1 MWPES
6 ETLRVVIADDD
17 ERYAEL
23 IAMLLQSR
31 PELEVIGIA
40 KDGEEAVQLACWQ
53 DADVVLMDIDMPRID
68 GIVATRLVREAKP
81 RMCVLM
87 LSGADPGRFEEAR
100 EAGAIGYVNKLDA
113 PADLVPALLA
123 LCTTRPRTSTEG
135 TPLHL
140 IRRLR
145 PSAIAATLPGFNP
158 SGRRT
163 ETRQGGTTT

>member
-6 ETLRVVIADDD
+6 EPLRVVIADDD

-113 PADLVPALLA
+113 PADLVPAQ
-123 LCTTRPRTSTEG
+123 TKTRSTAG
-135 TPLHL
+135 SDQQMSPQSITPD
-140 IRRLR
+140 RR
-145 PSAIAATLPGFNP
+145 PSSTK
-158 SGRRT
+158 T
-163 ETRQGGTTT
+163 

>member
-1 MWPES
+1 MTPMWPEPAP
-6 ETLRVVIADDD
+6 LRVVIADDD

-23 IAMLLQSR
+23 IGVLLQDR

-87 LSGADPGRFEEAR
+87 LSGADPSRLEEAR

-113 PADLVPALLA
+113 PGDLVPALLA
-123 LCTTRPRTSTEG
+123 LCTAPVA
-135 TPLHL
+135 
-140 IRRLR
+140 R
-145 PSAIAATLPGFNP
+145 PS
-158 SGRRT
+158 
-163 ETRQGGTTT
+163 

>member
-1 MWPES
+1 MMTPMWPEPAP
-6 ETLRVVIADDD
+6 LRVVIADDD

-23 IAMLLQSR
+23 IGVLLQDR

-87 LSGADPGRFEEAR
+87 LSGADPARLEEAR

-113 PADLVPALLA
+113 PGDLVPALLA
-123 LCTTRPRTSTEG
+123 LCTAPAAA
-135 TPLHL
+135 
-140 IRRLR
+140 R
-145 PSAIAATLPGFNP
+145 PS
-158 SGRRT
+158 
-163 ETRQGGTTT
+163 